1 MFIAQLGRQPEL
13 SIAELRAVF
22 GDKNVNQVANDFA
35 TVNSATFD
43 LDKLGGTIK
52 YGEIIETL
60 PRTSSDASA
69 LISASKFITT
79 NYRKKWQN
87 TTGKITLGT
96 SAYNMQVS
104 PRAVQKIGLILKS
117 SLKSKGVNIRLI
129 PNNEPALSTA
139 TSHNNRLGTSERK
152 IELIIVRTNRGTI
165 IAESRGV
172 QNITAYTHRDRHRPR
187 RDAFVGMLPP
197 KLAQIMLNLAV
208 GAIDTASNPVSILTT
223 TYSRSALFSTSAT
236 GTSIERS
243 AESSLGSLSQSP
255 RISVG
260 SAGCSAQ
267 TPTTEDERVA
277 RGGAAPENSWG
288 EHLCDPGPNIFRGG
302 PSDRTRGVCETG
314 EKRLAEENHPIVLDP
329 FCGTGTVLQEALLH
343 NFDVIGSD
351 LSEKMVTY
359 TTENL
364 NWLQKNFDTA
374 GKVLYISQ
382 ADAVDHRWKQSKKIS
397 AVVCET
403 YLGQP
408 FSAPPSP
415 TKLKEVSGNC
425 NHIISK
431 FLTNIHSQ
439 LQPGTPLCIA
449 VPAWMS
455 ADGRF
460 THLPLIKQLSKLG
473 YERIISK
480 PLLYHRPEQV
490 VAREILVLKVK

>member
-1 MFIAQLGRQPEL
+1 MCNC
-13 SIAELRAVF
+13 S
-22 GDKNVNQVANDFA
+22 FA
-35 TVNSATFD
+35 
-43 LDKLGGTIK
+43 
-52 YGEIIETL
+52 
-60 PRTSSDASA
+60 P
-69 LISASKFITT
+69 
-79 NYRKKWQN
+79 
-87 TTGKITLGT
+87 
-96 SAYNMQVS
+96 
-104 PRAVQKIGLILKS
+104 
-117 SLKSKGVNIRLI
+117 
-129 PNNEPALSTA
+129 
-139 TSHNNRLGTSERK
+139 
-152 IELIIVRTNRGTI
+152 
-165 IAESRGV
+165 
-172 QNITAYTHRDRHRPR
+172 
-187 RDAFVGMLPP
+187 
-197 KLAQIMLNLAV
+197 
-208 GAIDTASNPVSILTT
+208 
-223 TYSRSALFSTSAT
+223 
-236 GTSIERS
+236 
-243 AESSLGSLSQSP
+243 
-255 RISVG
+255 
-260 SAGCSAQ
+260 
-267 TPTTEDERVA
+267 RVA
-277 RGGAAPENSWG
+277 RGGAAPENDLGGSIYATR
-288 EHLCDPGPNIFRGG
+288 DPNIFRGG

-351 LSEKMVTY
+351 LSEKMATY